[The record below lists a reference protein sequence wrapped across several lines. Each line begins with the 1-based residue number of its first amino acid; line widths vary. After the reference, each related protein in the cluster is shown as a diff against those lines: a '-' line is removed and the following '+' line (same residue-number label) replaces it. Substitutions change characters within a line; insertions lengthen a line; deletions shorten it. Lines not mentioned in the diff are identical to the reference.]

1 MGDGNLRQVQ
11 LQFTPHKQVCCIT
24 TMFHFFDDIL
34 DTTNDRQ
41 PAPGKVRFDE
51 RGNAIYDWG
60 DDKLQQD
67 GKQAEQLRERALI
80 DPTLKLVDED
90 CNGNALDIRNDK
102 GLIRGYNPYQSGQLG
117 GKQTAKKR
125 DMREL
130 SKWIE
135 TQRRLGL
142 LQPAAGIK
150 K

>member
-1 MGDGNLRQVQ
+1 
-11 LQFTPHKQVCCIT
+11 
-24 TMFHFFDDIL
+24 MFHFFDDNP
-34 DTTNDRQ
+34 DTATHDRP

-80 DPTLKLVDED
+80 DPTLKLVEED
-90 CNGNALDIRNDK
+90 CDGNALDIRNDK
-102 GLIRGYNPYQSGQLG
+102 GLMRGYNPYQSGQLG
-117 GKQTAKKR
+117 GKQTVKKR

-135 TQRRLGL
+135 MQRRMGL
-142 LQPAAGIK
+142 LPSAATIK